1 MGAKVL
7 AAAMTQDGVP
17 YSWGG
22 GGCSGKSKG
31 IEQGK
36 DITGFDCKQT
46 FIRPICRAALTEGN
60 NRLRFDAVCGVS
72 SY

>member
-36 DITGFDCKQT
+36 DITGFDCMAFQ
-46 FIRPICRAALTEGN
+46 IPCLGLADRRD
-60 NRLRFDAVCGVS
+60 RLWFDAVCGVS
-72 SY
+72 GY